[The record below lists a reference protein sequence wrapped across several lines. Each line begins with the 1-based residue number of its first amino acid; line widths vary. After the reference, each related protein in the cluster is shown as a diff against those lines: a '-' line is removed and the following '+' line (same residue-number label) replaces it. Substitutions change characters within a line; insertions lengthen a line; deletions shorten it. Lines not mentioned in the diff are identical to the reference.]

1 MSIRFA
7 TAQDIP
13 ALVSLGARVHAL
25 SRFKSMPY
33 EAERVAAALQ
43 AAFAAADGR
52 YICFV
57 ATDAQ
62 GQIAGGLL
70 ATLERHIFSPQIT
83 ASIMHFDVLPE
94 KRAAG
99 YALRLIKAF
108 EAWCK
113 NRRIHEI
120 SFGINSV
127 DNDQEL
133 ERLGRFAKRL
143 GYRKIGE
150 SYVK

>member
-13 ALVSLGARVHAL
+13 ALVSLGQRVHAL
-25 SRFKSMPY
+25 SRFRNMPY
-33 EAERVAAALQ
+33 DAQRVAAALQ
-43 AAFAAADGR
+43 SSLAEPTGR
-52 YICFV
+52 YVCFV

-62 GQIAGGLL
+62 GQVAGGLL

-94 KRAAG
+94 KRSAG

-108 EAWCK
+108 EQWCN
-113 NRRIHEI
+113 NRKIHEI

-127 DNDQEL
+127 EDEIEIQ
-133 ERLGRFAKRL
+133 RLARFAKRL
-143 GYRKIGE
+143 GYRKAGE

>member
-25 SRFKSMPY
+25 SRFKAMPY
-33 EAERVAAALQ
+33 DAQRVADALH
-43 AAFAAADGR
+43 AAFAEKSGR

-57 ATDAQ
+57 ATDAK
-62 GQIAGGLL
+62 GEVAGGLL

-99 YALRLIKAF
+99 YAVRLIKAF

-113 NRRIHEI
+113 NRQIAEI

-127 DNDQEL
+127 DDAAEL
-133 ERLGRFAKRL
+133 ARLGRFAQRL
-143 GYRKIGE
+143 GYRKAGE

>member
-7 TAQDIP
+7 TSQDIP
-13 ALVSLGARVHAL
+13 ALVRLGERVHAL
-25 SRFKSMPY
+25 SRFKTMPFD
-33 EAERVAAALQ
+33 AQRVAAALH
-43 AAFAAADGR
+43 AAFEETSGR
-52 YICFV
+52 YVCFV
-57 ATDAQ
+57 ATDSQ
-62 GQIAGGLL
+62 SQVAGGLL

-113 NRRIHEI
+113 NRQIAEI

-127 DNDQEL
+127 EDEAEL
-133 ERLGRFAKRL
+133 ARLGSFAQRL
-143 GYRKIGE
+143 GYRKAGE

>member
-13 ALVSLGARVHAL
+13 ALVQLGARVHAL
-25 SRFKSMPY
+25 SRFKAMPY
-33 EAERVAAALQ
+33 DAQRVAAALQ
-43 AAFAAADGR
+43 AAFEENSGR
-52 YICFV
+52 YVCFV
-57 ATDAQ
+57 ATDSQ
-62 GQIAGGLL
+62 DKVAGGLL

-113 NRRIHEI
+113 NRQIAEI

-127 DNDQEL
+127 EDATEL
-133 ERLGRFAKRL
+133 GRLGRFAQRL
-143 GYRKIGE
+143 GYRKAGE

>member
-25 SRFKSMPY
+25 SRFKGMPY
-33 EAERVAAALQ
+33 DAARVTAALQ
-43 AAFAAADGR
+43 AAFATADGR
-52 YICFV
+52 YVCFV
-57 ATDAQ
+57 ATDSQ
-62 GQIAGGLL
+62 GQVAGGLL

-94 KRAAG
+94 KRTAG

-108 EAWCK
+108 EAWCN
-113 NRRIHEI
+113 NRQIHEI

-127 DNDQEL
+127 DDAQEL
-133 ERLGRFAKRL
+133 ARLARFAQRL

>member
-7 TAQDIP
+7 TAEDIP

-25 SRFKSMPY
+25 SRFRAMSY
-33 EAERVAAALQ
+33 DAQRVAAALHS
-43 AAFAAADGR
+43 AFEEKSGR
-52 YICFV
+52 YVCFV
-57 ATDAQ
+57 ATDTVDQ
-62 GQIAGGLL
+62 VAGGLL

-94 KRAAG
+94 KRSAG

-113 NRRIHEI
+113 NRHISEI

-127 DNDQEL
+127 DDPIEL
-133 ERLGRFAKRL
+133 ARLGRFAQRL

>member
-13 ALVSLGARVHAL
+13 ALVSLGQRVHAL
-25 SRFKSMPY
+25 SRFHVMPY
-33 EAERVAAALQ
+33 DAQRVAAALQ
-43 AAFAAADGR
+43 AAFAEPTGR
-52 YICFV
+52 YVCFV
-57 ATDAQ
+57 ATDAHNQ
-62 GQIAGGLL
+62 VAGGLL

-94 KRAAG
+94 KRSAG

-113 NRRIHEI
+113 NRQIHEI

-127 DNDQEL
+127 EDEAEIQ
-133 ERLGRFAKRL
+133 RLARFAKRL
-143 GYRKIGE
+143 GYRKAGE